1 MSISEQLKKYIP
13 KYLTEKKSI
22 ALFFATVI
30 VFCAFFVAVYKPIGI
45 ISNDGVLS
53 FLNYRLYSIVLVLVG
68 LVFFSL
74 SRWLL
79 QRVQKHFSLVVGH
92 YLLWLGVELVMLVIL
107 ITSVAWLI
115 NEKEGMSLD
124 VLVSRVFIDTIA
136 LLTMPYIVSILLF
149 LLREKRS
156 EIDELTQLLE
166 TDSQMS
172 NDKTVDGSMQFFD
185 KGGRLAFVTKS
196 SNVLYI
202 EAADNYTNIHYLSGE
217 KEETFLLH
225 NSLKNLADDF
235 SLQCMVRCHRGF
247 LVNIDNVKC
256 LRKDGAGLVL
266 EMAFSDRLIPVT
278 KTYSDDLV
286 MKFTK
291 Q

>member
-79 QRVQKHFSLVVGH
+79 QRVQKHFSLGVGH

-149 LLREKRS
+149 LLHEKRS

-225 NSLKNLADDF
+225 TIRSKTSPTTSLYKAWSGVIVVFLSISTMSSASARMVPDWFSRWLLATA
-235 SLQCMVRCHRGF
+235 LF
-247 LVNIDNVKC
+247 LLPKP
-256 LRKDGAGLVL
+256 
-266 EMAFSDRLIPVT
+266 IPT
-278 KTYSDDLV
+278 TW
-286 MKFTK
+286 
-291 Q
+291 

>member
-22 ALFFATVI
+22 VLFFATVI

-79 QRVQKHFSLVVGH
+79 QRFQKHFSLGVGH

-115 NEKEGMSLD
+115 NEREGMSLD
-124 VLVSRVFIDTIA
+124 VLVGRVFIDTIA

-202 EAADNYTNIHYLSGE
+202 EAADNYTIIHYLSGD
-217 KEETFLLH
+217 KEDTLILH
-225 NSLKNLADDF
+225 NSLKNIAETF
-235 SLQCMVRCHRGF
+235 SSQGMVRCHRGF
-247 LVNIDNVKC
+247 LVNLENVKY
-256 LRKDGAGLVL
+256 LRKEKDGLVL
-266 EMAFSDRLIPVT
+266 EIASCERLIPVS
-278 KTYSDDLV
+278 KTYAEDV
-286 MKFTK
+286 VK
-291 Q
+291 QFAK